1 VNNKADVLYMD
12 ERTYESLCGMS
23 DSPAIV
29 KGPQMSKKT
38 IDVKNEME
46 RKKVKFKELIERY
59 DFPSDSIR
67 EAVARMLSEEEKL
80 FLYCNHMF
88 DSSHFGDADIV
99 IMGPDRTF
107 KAYNPPGYI
116 GDLPSM
122 RKQLVGEVDVDDVVK
137 ELLIQ
142 GPR

>member
-1 VNNKADVLYMD
+1 MD

-38 IDVKNEME
+38 IDVKNKME

-88 DSSHFGDADIV
+88 DSSHFGDASIV

-107 KAYNPPGYI
+107 KADNPPGYI
-116 GDLPSM
+116 GDQPSM